1 MGRNQF
7 HHFRGCSV
15 QINNQLM
22 RTKSEI
28 IGIRHLIWP
37 RPSENSLHHYDITLA
52 QTHSSSR
59 PMEALPSPVD
69 QTNTHFAPAKW
80 DYAFLSGVLQEIIMW
95 LSEDENQL
103 RRDLQGVASD
113 LRWSAV
119 ELLRIAEQ
127 LRLAGNDV
135 DAQATQKLCELFQG
149 DEERLAGYAEEV
161 KAKVIRR
168 TKAH

>member
-1 MGRNQF
+1 MGLL
-7 HHFRGCSV
+7 FR
-15 QINNQLM
+15 
-22 RTKSEI
+22 
-28 IGIRHLIWP
+28 
-37 RPSENSLHHYDITLA
+37 
-52 QTHSSSR
+52 
-59 PMEALPSPVD
+59 
-69 QTNTHFAPAKW
+69 
-80 DYAFLSGVLQEIIMW
+80 SGELQEVIMW
-95 LSEDENQL
+95 LNEYEQQL

-135 DAQATQKLCELFQG
+135 DAEATLRLCSLFQG

-161 KAKVIRR
+161 KAKTITR